1 MSFDKT
7 AAVYVWCANN
17 HTGQWSREY
26 RIMSR
31 IAKLGLRLTDSAW
44 EAIQDGTGRAKE
56 EWSFARSIYLQL
68 DRAGLK

>member
-1 MSFDKT
+1 MSFDKL

-31 IAKLGLRLTDSAW
+31 IVKRGLHLTDSAW
-44 EAIQDGTGRAKE
+44 EAIQDGTGRAYQDC
-56 EWSFARSIYLQL
+56 SI
-68 DRAGLK
+68 G